1 MEPVVEI
8 KTNEFNEVVG
18 VGITKEAEVTS
29 IEEEDDDAVPLE
41 FPETETPTKEE
52 PKEVPK
58 ERTHKL
64 CDVLYCVRAGT
75 EHCGECKRAHYCTR
89 EHQLMDWPSHK
100 FLCKHPER
108 DRVIDGYKLCNTIL
122 RSNDNV
128 RTDLA
133 GKVFDRIEK
142 GGSDYEGDVI
152 IHTKCNQEGD
162 VFKMVNTPLL
172 FLENGVVDEDGLKAY
187 WAVRSAASGYTMNA
201 TLHIMLEQYRSMGY
215 HTVIFDKLGMPLD
228 DSLTLEFFCI
238 APNFKLR
245 VEDPSQN
252 PPKLGDILTEVVCT
266 KDYTITLASG
276 LFWKFEEG
284 GIYPYRPI
292 HIAKH
297 LEFVKPIGTLTNV
310 PKNQTR
316 HKDRMYKNENI
327 CSSVASVLYLT
338 TQNMGIPYPKTHPHV
353 DGAEIMLQADK
364 LHIAKMAKGQ
374 DYKEWRY

>member
-1 MEPVVEI
+1 
-8 KTNEFNEVVG
+8 
-18 VGITKEAEVTS
+18 
-29 IEEEDDDAVPLE
+29 
-41 FPETETPTKEE
+41 
-52 PKEVPK
+52 
-58 ERTHKL
+58 
-64 CDVLYCVRAGT
+64 
-75 EHCGECKRAHYCTR
+75 
-89 EHQLMDWPSHK
+89 
-100 FLCKHPER
+100 
-108 DRVIDGYKLCNTIL
+108 
-122 RSNDNV
+122 
-128 RTDLA
+128 
-133 GKVFDRIEK
+133 
-142 GGSDYEGDVI
+142 
-152 IHTKCNQEGD
+152 
-162 VFKMVNTPLL
+162 
-172 FLENGVVDEDGLKAY
+172 
-187 WAVRSAASGYTMNA
+187 
-201 TLHIMLEQYRSMGY
+201 MGY

-374 DYKEWRY
+374 DFEKIVKAFIKNGGTDFTKNLNMAVDLLTKVDIASKDVEATQRRRDDQGTQDNHGEQNTQ